1 MLHSLISV
9 KLVAMAA
16 ALGLNT
22 SEWKNPSPDMVA
34 QVEKL
39 EKALADIADTQK
51 AEAVQTEL
59 NAAYTAIREL
69 AEKGDKDAQYAMG
82 LLSRQSNQEG
92 AVEQSV
98 RYFELAAKQ
107 GQLQA
112 MNNYGTLLATSSR
125 DQATQTEGVDMIKKA
140 AEAGENSAR
149 RNMAQVLLR
158 GMGGEKIDPAAAKK
172 LLETAAAEKDADAA
186 FDLSQFYG
194 GQGGKESLD
203 GEKAWEWLNKSA
215 ELGSA
220 SGLDTLG
227 TLLFQGGKIGA
238 KEIPAD
244 AKAAVAKFQSLAEKN
259 NPVGLRKMAGVY
271 QDGLGG
277 VTKDFQKAVE
287 NYTKAAQGNDSLAQ
301 FVLANMFNNGVD
313 LDPKDEKI
321 DLPANAATALNL
333 YRAAAQNNLPIASF
347 NVGMF
352 YEQGRT
358 VDRDMTKAFT
368 SFQQAAQ
375 AGVPLAMQKVG
386 LYYLN
391 GAGTLKDPIAAAG
404 WFSRAAQAGLP
415 EGHLNYAK
423 LTEAGVNMAGDKA
436 TPFYTAAD
444 SYMQAADAPNA
455 ADGVRQEALLRL
467 GNLYFRG
474 VMVAKG
480 EEPKPDYERAYIFFS
495 QAADV
500 DPKNEV
506 AKGALA
512 EVAGKLTQ
520 DQIKKAN
527 ASIESMKKDREAR
540 RAKAE
545 AAASPAP

>member
-22 SEWKNPSPDMVA
+22 SDWKNPSPDMVA

-51 AEAVQTEL
+51 AEAVQAEL
-59 NAAYTAIREL
+59 NAAYGAIRAL
-69 AEKGDKDAQYAMG
+69 AEKGDKDAQYSMG
-82 LLSRQSNQEG
+82 ILTRQSNQEG
-92 AVEQSV
+92 AAEQSLKF
-98 RYFELAAKQ
+98 FELAAKQ

-112 MNNYGTLLATSSR
+112 MNNYGTLLATSGR
-125 DQATQTEGVDMIKKA
+125 DQETQSEGVKWIKKA
-140 AEAGENSAR
+140 ADAGENSAR
-149 RNMAQVLLR
+149 RNMAQILLR
-158 GMGGEKIDPAAAKK
+158 GMAGEKVDPAAAKK
-172 LLETAAAEKDADAA
+172 SLETAAAAKDAEAA
-186 FDLSQFYG
+186 FDLSQFYA
-194 GQGGKESLD
+194 GQGGKDNVD
-203 GEKAWEWLNKSA
+203 GEQAWKWLNTAAA
-215 ELGSA
+215 EGSA
-220 SGLDTLG
+220 NALDTLG
-227 TLLFQGGKIGA
+227 TLLFQGGKIGT

-244 AKAAVAKFQSLAEKN
+244 AKAAVAKFQSLADKN
-259 NPVGLRKMAGVY
+259 HPVGLRKMAGVY

-287 NYTKAAQGNDSLAQ
+287 HYTKAAQGNDGLAQ
-301 FVLANMFNNGVD
+301 FVLANMFNSGVD
-313 LDPKDEKI
+313 LDPKDDKI

-347 NVGMF
+347 YVGLF

-358 VDRDMTKAFT
+358 VDRDMGKAFT
-368 SFQQAAQ
+368 SFQVAAQ
-375 AGVPLAMQKVG
+375 SGVPQAMLKVG
-386 LYYLN
+386 VYYLN

-423 LTEAGVNMAGDKA
+423 ITEAGVNMLGDKA

-444 SYMQAADAPNA
+444 SYMQAADAPTA
-455 ADGVRQEALLRL
+455 SDAVRQEALLRL

-480 EEPKPDYERAYIFFS
+480 EEPKPDFERAYIFFS
-495 QAADV
+495 QASDI

-512 EVAGKLTQ
+512 EAAAKLTQ

-527 ASIESMKKDREAR
+527 TSIESMKRDREAR
-540 RAKAE
+540 RQKEESATKV
-545 AAASPAP
+545 AP